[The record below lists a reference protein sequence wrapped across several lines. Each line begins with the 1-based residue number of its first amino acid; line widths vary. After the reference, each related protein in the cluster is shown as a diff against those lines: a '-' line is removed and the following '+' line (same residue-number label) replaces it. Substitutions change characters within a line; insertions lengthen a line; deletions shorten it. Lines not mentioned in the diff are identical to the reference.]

1 MIDNRIKIMMLK
13 GEKGDTYD
21 DTELRA
27 ELEARLANTPYTGY
41 TEDGTFQL
49 PIHTIDDSATG
60 TGTTWSSE
68 KINDNITSAIY
79 TYDGTNVTC
88 NLEYSDVVALITNNY
103 FKGALQTNTSGSTY
117 SADDYLIIYD
127 FKYIRG
133 RSSNY
138 LELYAQDIDYKY
150 TITHTSTSIT
160 VAKTN
165 SIIADVTAL
174 QNNQSNVPDS
184 QTITIAGE
192 KAILTLHHAPCSV
205 TIPAS
210 GYVTA
215 DIVTFND
222 IATTEDLSALSIFA
236 NLSGYES
243 GGAYVLLQSACLTIS
258 NNKWV
263 VQVGLRNLST
273 SQVSFSGT
281 FDVLTIDTRNA

>member
-1 MIDNRIKIMMLK
+1 MIDDRIKIMMLK

-41 TEDGTFQL
+41 TEDETFQL
-49 PIHTIDDSATG
+49 PIHTINDSATG

-88 NLEYSDVVALITNNY
+88 NLDYSDVVALVTNNY

-117 SADDYLIIYD
+117 SVDDYLIIYD

-138 LELYAQDIDYKY
+138 LELYAQDNDYKY
-150 TITHTSTSIT
+150 TITHTSASIT

-174 QNNQSNVPDS
+174 QANQSDVPDN

-192 KAILTLHHAPCSV
+192 KAILTLHQAPCSA
-205 TIPAS
+205 TIPAN
-210 GYVTA
+210 GYTTV
-215 DIVTFND
+215 DVITFND
-222 IATTEDLSALSIFA
+222 IATTEDLSALSVLA
-236 NLSGYES
+236 NISTYQA
-243 GGAYVLLQSACLTIS
+243 GGAYVLLQSAYLTIS

-263 VQVGLRNLST
+263 LQVGLRNLSD
-273 SQVSFSGT
+273 SQVSFDGT
-281 FDVLTIDTRNA
+281 LDILTIDTRNA